1 MEEEGTQ
8 EAHRME
14 EEPYEDLFVPL
25 RCTLPQK
32 MLDSASS
39 GRELPARNS
48 SISSVSSDRPLPPP
62 LGLRAQPTKTEDRLM
77 RNGEGGRG
85 GRRR

>member
-1 MEEEGTQ
+1 MEEEGT
-8 EAHRME
+8 EDPHRME

-48 SISSVSSDRPLPPP
+48 SISSISSDRSYPSP
-62 LGLRAQPTKTEDRLM
+62 LGLRAQPTKT
-77 RNGEGGRG
+77 
-85 GRRR
+85 

>member
-1 MEEEGTQ
+1 MEEEVFEEKQ
-8 EAHRME
+8 RME

-25 RCTLPQK
+25 ARCTLPQK

-48 SISSVSSDRPLPPP
+48 SISSLSSDRPSPPP
-62 LGLRAQPTKTEDRLM
+62 LGLRGQTLRA
-77 RNGEGGRG
+77 
-85 GRRR
+85 